1 MRRKRIFSK
10 DEATR
15 LRGLLSMFNPI
26 VVPGGKKDPS
36 GCVKKRVHQKARA

>member
-10 DEATR
+10 GEATR

-26 VVPGGKKDPS
+26 VVPGGKKDSS
-36 GCVKKRVHQKARA
+36 GWVKRRVHQKGKA